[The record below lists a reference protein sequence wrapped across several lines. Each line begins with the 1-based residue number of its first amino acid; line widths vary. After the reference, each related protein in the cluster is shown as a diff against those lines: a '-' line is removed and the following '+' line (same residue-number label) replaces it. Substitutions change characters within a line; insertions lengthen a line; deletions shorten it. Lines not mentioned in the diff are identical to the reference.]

1 VTLAAIM
8 KLIVAVNS
16 QGRRIGDS
24 HPRAK
29 LSDSDVEMIL
39 ELRDFGLSY
48 EAIAAK
54 WDDGVRISKST
65 VRDICKGLTR
75 GQIAA
80 RLKVVRL

>member
-1 VTLAAIM
+1 M

-16 QGRRIGDS
+16 EGRRIGDS

-29 LSDSDVEMIL
+29 LTDAEVEAIL

-48 EAIAAK
+48 AAIAAK
-54 WDDGVRISKST
+54 WDDTVRISKST

-75 GQIAA
+75 GQIPSRFKAVA
-80 RLKVVRL
+80 G